1 YVGGMLNANGGL
13 TVAGGQMVNMG
24 GNKVTNVANGTA
36 TTDAVNFGQLDAV
49 RTTANQGWNI
59 RANGGPTQTIAPGDT
74 VNFTNGNN
82 VVISRSGNAISI
94 ATSPNPNFTTVTTT
108 GNITVGGTLNANGGL
123 TVASN
128 KAVNMGGN
136 KVTNVANG
144 TIAENGKDAAT
155 TGQLWRLTE
164 GGDGVK
170 YFHANSEQPDSEA
183 IGQESVA
190 IGPQTKAEG
199 VSGLAAG
206 DSASVTA
213 QGEGAIALG
222 QNATAGGALP
232 GSGGAGAVA
241 VGRNSVASGSST
253 TALGDGAQARGGNAT
268 ALGKGAQANGGNSIA
283 LGQSTASASNAFAAG
298 NGAVANVSDGIS
310 IGTGA
315 GVGTTGTVGN
325 DQRDNIA
332 IGRQSGQNVGAR
344 ESIGIGFEAGSN
356 VKGDNNTAIGTQA
369 GMGVTGEYNISMGYQ
384 ANKNAGVLDHST
396 VVGSKANAGSNSV
409 ALGYEAQANNTDA
422 VAIGSGAISDAQGL
436 ALGANSK
443 SEANNIALGFNSKA
457 LVSDSTNSSY
467 LTGNAPGQGVVSVG
481 STSANIKRR
490 IVNVAD
496 GANGTDAV
504 NVNQLKGA
512 QQSVA
517 NLVGGSV
524 PLNADGSYGKIT
536 VNNIGGGTTEF
547 DTVVDAIGAITSGT
561 VSILPAEAATY
572 NSDGTLD
579 VAAGTMNGQAVNLGQ
594 LNTAIAENGIQY
606 FSVNSTEGANRN
618 NDGAAGTSAIAIGP
632 EASASADESLAI
644 GHKARADADVSI
656 AIGNNVRA
664 EGKRSTVLGNE
675 SRVYDANGVAIGY
688 EAVSNGE
695 NSLVMGTGAESN
707 EKTTGEGV
715 DNAIVI
721 GTEARSTASND
732 GIAIGRTALARE
744 ERAVAQGFNAQ
755 STAVDA
761 IALGSRSRASGISS
775 QASGTDARASGGNA
789 QASGTSANASG
800 TNAQASGTNASASGS
815 SAMAQGTRATSY
827 ATDGIAMGTGAI
839 SGFEDPT
846 NQDPQRNMAGIAI
859 GKSSLADEQNALAL
873 GVEANARAQS
883 ATAVGDG
890 ANASGINALA
900 IGTGAA
906 ANKQDATAIGN
917 GASASAQDA
926 TAFGRGAAASAQDA
940 IAFGREAQA
949 VAQGAIALGQGAKA
963 NTNVNDVALGT
974 GSVTGA
980 VVNTPN
986 ATIDKNTYTYTGTSA
1001 TSTLSVGAVG
1011 KERTITNV
1019 AAGRVS
1025 ATSTDAINGSQL
1037 HGTNQ
1042 AVTALGN
1049 NLDTAGQ
1056 SVANALG
1063 GSSAY
1068 NSTTHQVNASLNVNG
1083 NTYTTVESAIKYAA
1097 QGWNVQTNSD
1107 TASNVAPGS
1116 TVQFKDGKNI
1126 KITRNGKDITVATAD
1141 DVTFTKVTSGSMTV
1155 NNTDSIANGGNKD
1168 YVTQGSTSVVN
1179 GGDVYTAI
1187 NTTKQQY
1194 QGDNGAIVTRNPNQ
1208 ILKVKGGAT
1217 TGTENN
1223 IQTVSNATDG
1233 SISVKL
1239 AEKIDLGTDGRVKIG
1254 STTVNDTGVTIV
1266 GGPSVTSTGINAGDK
1281 VITGVANGS
1290 VTAGSKEAVNG
1301 GQLSS
1306 AAAAAK
1312 TEVVAGTN
1320 VAGVTKSTG
1329 GNGQDIYTINAKGA
1343 STTAG
1348 SSAVTVTN
1356 TTDANTNVTNA
1367 AVDLSADSKASLAK
1381 ADNSVQYD
1389 NAGKTSVTLGGS
1401 GASPVKITNVADGTL
1416 STSSKDAVNG
1426 SQLHATNQNVT
1437 KNAGDITTL
1446 QGGFTLNSNGANG
1459 AAIKAGDTIDI
1470 GTANGETNLTVTK
1483 SSNTIDF
1490 ALNKNLDLGASGS
1503 VTTGATTV
1511 NDNGIIITKAAGAP
1525 AGITNVSL
1533 TNTGLDN
1540 GGNKIVNVAA
1550 GTIGT
1555 GSTDAVNGGQIQAAG
1570 DSLATNVLGGN
1581 AKYVNNSFTMSDVGG
1596 TGENNINDAIASAN
1610 TAANAGW
1617 NVSGSGADK
1626 VNIGPNG
1633 KVDFIGDS
1641 NITVA
1646 QNGANDDGKIGIT
1659 LNPDLDVD
1667 SVKTG
1672 NSKLDNSGLS
1682 VTNGTYTSS
1691 VGATQIVAGGINPV
1705 TVNGTAGTVN
1715 GLTNT
1720 TWDPINQPIVSGQA
1734 ATEDQLKSVSDV
1746 ANTGWDVKVNGIA
1759 SDNVAPGETVQFVDG
1774 KNIKV

>member
-1 YVGGMLNANGGL
+1 
-13 TVAGGQMVNMG
+13 
-24 GNKVTNVANGTA
+24 
-36 TTDAVNFGQLDAV
+36 
-49 RTTANQGWNI
+49 
-59 RANGGPTQTIAPGDT
+59 
-74 VNFTNGNN
+74 
-82 VVISRSGNAISI
+82 
-94 ATSPNPNFTTVTTT
+94 
-108 GNITVGGTLNANGGL
+108 
-123 TVASN
+123 
-128 KAVNMGGN
+128 
-136 KVTNVANG
+136 
-144 TIAENGKDAAT
+144 
-155 TGQLWRLTE
+155 
-164 GGDGVK
+164 
-170 YFHANSEQPDSEA
+170 
-183 IGQESVA
+183 
-190 IGPQTKAEG
+190 
-199 VSGLAAG
+199 
-206 DSASVTA
+206 
-213 QGEGAIALG
+213 
-222 QNATAGGALP
+222 
-232 GSGGAGAVA
+232 
-241 VGRNSVASGSST
+241 
-253 TALGDGAQARGGNAT
+253 
-268 ALGKGAQANGGNSIA
+268 
-283 LGQSTASASNAFAAG
+283 
-298 NGAVANVSDGIS
+298 
-310 IGTGA
+310 
-315 GVGTTGTVGN
+315 
-325 DQRDNIA
+325 
-332 IGRQSGQNVGAR
+332 
-344 ESIGIGFEAGSN
+344 
-356 VKGDNNTAIGTQA
+356 
-369 GMGVTGEYNISMGYQ
+369 
-384 ANKNAGVLDHST
+384 
-396 VVGSKANAGSNSV
+396 
-409 ALGYEAQANNTDA
+409 
-422 VAIGSGAISDAQGL
+422 
-436 ALGANSK
+436 
-443 SEANNIALGFNSKA
+443 
-457 LVSDSTNSSY
+457 
-467 LTGNAPGQGVVSVG
+467 
-481 STSANIKRR
+481 KRR

-606 FSVNSTEGANRN
+606 FSVDSTEGANRN

-632 EASASADESLAI
+632 EASASADESLAL

-986 ATIDKNTYTYTGTSA
+986 ATIDKNTYTYAGTSA

-1063 GSSAY
+1063 GNSAY
-1068 NSTTHQVNASLNVNG
+1068 NSTTHQINASLNVNG

-1097 QGWNVQTNSD
+1097 Q
-1107 TASNVAPGS
+1107 
-1116 TVQFKDGKNI
+1116 
-1126 KITRNGKDITVATAD
+1126 
-1141 DVTFTKVTSGSMTV
+1141 
-1155 NNTDSIANGGNKD
+1155 
-1168 YVTQGSTSVVN
+1168 
-1179 GGDVYTAI
+1179 
-1187 NTTKQQY
+1187 
-1194 QGDNGAIVTRNPNQ
+1194 
-1208 ILKVKGGAT
+1208 
-1217 TGTENN
+1217 
-1223 IQTVSNATDG
+1223 
-1233 SISVKL
+1233 
-1239 AEKIDLGTDGRVKIG
+1239 
-1254 STTVNDTGVTIV
+1254 
-1266 GGPSVTSTGINAGDK
+1266 
-1281 VITGVANGS
+1281 
-1290 VTAGSKEAVNG
+1290 
-1301 GQLSS
+1301 
-1306 AAAAAK
+1306 
-1312 TEVVAGTN
+1312 
-1320 VAGVTKSTG
+1320 
-1329 GNGQDIYTINAKGA
+1329 
-1343 STTAG
+1343 
-1348 SSAVTVTN
+1348 
-1356 TTDANTNVTNA
+1356 
-1367 AVDLSADSKASLAK
+1367 
-1381 ADNSVQYD
+1381 
-1389 NAGKTSVTLGGS
+1389 
-1401 GASPVKITNVADGTL
+1401 
-1416 STSSKDAVNG
+1416 
-1426 SQLHATNQNVT
+1426 
-1437 KNAGDITTL
+1437 
-1446 QGGFTLNSNGANG
+1446 
-1459 AAIKAGDTIDI
+1459 
-1470 GTANGETNLTVTK
+1470 
-1483 SSNTIDF
+1483 
-1490 ALNKNLDLGASGS
+1490 
-1503 VTTGATTV
+1503 
-1511 NDNGIIITKAAGAP
+1511 
-1525 AGITNVSL
+1525 
-1533 TNTGLDN
+1533 
-1540 GGNKIVNVAA
+1540 
-1550 GTIGT
+1550 
-1555 GSTDAVNGGQIQAAG
+1555 
-1570 DSLATNVLGGN
+1570 
-1581 AKYVNNSFTMSDVGG
+1581 
-1596 TGENNINDAIASAN
+1596 
-1610 TAANAGW
+1610 
-1617 NVSGSGADK
+1617 
-1626 VNIGPNG
+1626 
-1633 KVDFIGDS
+1633 
-1641 NITVA
+1641 
-1646 QNGANDDGKIGIT
+1646 
-1659 LNPDLDVD
+1659 
-1667 SVKTG
+1667 
-1672 NSKLDNSGLS
+1672 
-1682 VTNGTYTSS
+1682 
-1691 VGATQIVAGGINPV
+1691 
-1705 TVNGTAGTVN
+1705 
-1715 GLTNT
+1715 
-1720 TWDPINQPIVSGQA
+1720 
-1734 ATEDQLKSVSDV
+1734 
-1746 ANTGWDVKVNGIA
+1746 GWDVKVNGIA

-1774 KNIKV
+1774 KNIKVTRDNDQVIKVATSDEVEFTKVTLGDATNNTILTSNANGLDVGG